1 MNVVVVNKNGNLEEH
16 IVELDKLYTVCDYK
30 TNKDFE
36 HIHTFDQYEI
46 YGKLKGKPDNE
57 NKYFNIN
64 KTVYGKVCIVKM
76 DDNLTIDEWSQY
88 YNVSTDNELTYEDYE
103 SE

>member
-1 MNVVVVNKNGNLEEH
+1 MNVIVVNRNGILEEH
-16 IVELDKLYTVCDYK
+16 IVEIDKLYTVCDYK

-36 HIHTFDQYEI
+36 HIHTFDSYEI
-46 YGKLKGKPDNE
+46 YGKLKGKPENE

-64 KTVYGKVCIVKM
+64 KVIYGKVCIVKK
-76 DDNLTIDEWSQY
+76 DDDASIDEWREY
-88 YNVSTDNELTYEDYE
+88 YNIKDDNELTYEDYE